1 MQLPNRHQRRS
12 IKHALARSDYA
23 TPTNGVTH
31 DALTGGSFAVLC
43 RLLQDNG
50 NVLSEEHQTALYA
63 LCGLFTKSAQHKLT
77 GRWAFGLPTGMG
89 KTSAIV
95 AWCATLVA
103 QGHDHISVAV
113 SASKVEA
120 LCDLKR
126 ALIRQG
132 VPEERIGLLY
142 ADGGR
147 YSMPRTLDN
156 EDRQIMLVSHARV
169 RMGTGLERFNRY
181 RGKPRDLLVY
191 DESLITSDAK
201 GISALELKGAAALMA
216 VLIAEH
222 DGAKDMLAYV
232 SGAVSAIDA
241 ALARAKTTD
250 RAQVIQLPQ
259 PAEGTVEQ
267 YRALVP
273 KRASMAPIETLLDL
287 AHEDLRV
294 VSTSEGGAVWYD
306 LAVPRELH
314 NVLVLDA
321 SYSIRELCLADAS
334 IRDAEKHL
342 DAVKRIGV
350 PLSHLKDYSAVEL
363 RQLFVSGGRHSME
376 RDYSRDP
383 WDRKIT
389 KEIVEVVKAI
399 PEDEAVLVF
408 VFKPRASG
416 PDFGRLTLSALAQA
430 GIDVRA
436 QVTALEHGKE
446 VPRDR
451 INVVTWGMETSL
463 NCYAHCRNVILA
475 GVLHRSTL
483 DLAGLYL
490 GQRDNLTAD
499 LDSNLI
505 HRLVRSEVCHCIYQA
520 LSRGSCRVINNGKAE
535 AMRGWIIHK
544 DLEIQRTLSSV
555 MPGAVWSEWATDDQG
570 VRGNIT
576 SKTAHAILAYLKAL
590 PDSVDKVS
598 SRKLKDDLGLANVV
612 AKTFTRSLTVA
623 LSSVVGWQTEG
634 RSLVRVA
641 AS

>member
-1 MQLPNRHQRRS
+1 M
-12 IKHALARSDYA
+12 
-23 TPTNGVTH
+23 
-31 DALTGGSFAVLC
+31 
-43 RLLQDNG
+43 LQDNG
-50 NVLSEEHQTALYA
+50 NVLSDEHRSALYA
-63 LCGLFTKSAQHKLT
+63 LCGLFTKSAQHKLP

-95 AWCATLVA
+95 AWCSTLVA

-120 LCDLKR
+120 LCALKR
-126 ALIRQG
+126 DLMRHG

-142 ADGGR
+142 ADGGS
-147 YSMPRTLDN
+147 YSEPRTLDN

-169 RMGTGLERFNRY
+169 RMGTGLDRFNRY
-181 RGKPRDLLVY
+181 KDKPRDLLVY
-191 DESLITSDAK
+191 DESLIASDAK
-201 GISALELKGAAALMA
+201 GISALELKGAAALMS

-222 DGAKDMLAYV
+222 EGAKDMLAYV
-232 SGAVSAIDA
+232 GEAVGAIDA
-241 ALARAKTTD
+241 ALAMAKTTD
-250 RAQVIQLPQ
+250 RAQVIRLPE
-259 PAEGTVEQ
+259 PAEGAIEQ

-273 KRASMAPIETLLDL
+273 RRASMAPIETLLDL

-294 VSTSEGGAVWYD
+294 VSTSEGGAVWYE

-342 DAVKRIGV
+342 DTVKRIGV
-350 PLSHLKDYSAVEL
+350 PLAQLKHYSAVEL

-383 WDRKIT
+383 WDRRIT

-399 PEDEAVLVF
+399 PLDEAVLVF
-408 VFKPRASG
+408 VFKTRASG
-416 PDFGRLTLSALAQA
+416 PDFARLTRSALAQA
-430 GIDVRA
+430 GIDIHA
-436 QVTALEHGKE
+436 QVSALEHGKE
-446 VPRDR
+446 IPRDR

-490 GQRDNLTAD
+490 GQRDNLNAD
-499 LDSNLI
+499 LNSNLI
-505 HRLVRSEVCHCIYQA
+505 QRLVRSEVCHCIYQA

-535 AMRGWIIHK
+535 AMRGWIIHR
-544 DLEIQRTLSSV
+544 DIEIQKTLSAV
-555 MPGAVWSEWATDDQG
+555 MPGAVWSEWTTDDQDI
-570 VRGNIT
+570 RGGIT
-576 SKTAHAILAYLKAL
+576 SKTAHAILAYLKGL
-590 PDSVDKVS
+590 PQSVDKVS
-598 SRKLKDDLGLANVV
+598 ARKLKEDLGLANVV
-612 AKTFTRSLTVA
+612 AKTFTRSLAVA
-623 LSSVVGWQTEG
+623 LSSVDGWQTEG

-641 AS
+641 VS